1 MAFVY
6 VFFPRPPKEFAGSGT
21 KLYPSPLCRHYFQTT
36 RLKTGGSGP
45 LMHHTR
51 SYIVWALL
59 NFRLMESNLGVRL
72 MESNLGEGTEVC
84 KIKQGLS
91 DDLENVYLWFK
102 DNMLHLHNDKT
113 KSVLF
118 GTVKRL
124 SMNDELRIDLQGKP
138 IKNVTS
144 YKYLGVYL
152 DRGLTFIEHIN
163 RLKMKIAKW
172 LGALTRS
179 RPFLTSYAAIKV
191 YTAMVLP
198 VFDYCD
204 VVWDTLSDSQQHKL
218 EKLQSRA
225 EKNHKHVSVLRTKHS
240 LAFASSS

>member
-1 MAFVY
+1 
-6 VFFPRPPKEFAGSGT
+6 
-21 KLYPSPLCRHYFQTT
+21 
-36 RLKTGGSGP
+36 
-45 LMHHTR
+45 
-51 SYIVWALL
+51 
-59 NFRLMESNLGVRL
+59 
-72 MESNLGEGTEVC
+72 
-84 KIKQGLS
+84 
-91 DDLENVYLWFK
+91 
-102 DNMLHLHNDKT
+102 MLQLQYDKT

-163 RLKMKIAKW
+163 RLKMKVAKR

-179 RPFLTSYAAIKV
+179 RPILTSYAAIKV

-204 VVWDTLSDSQQHKL
+204 VVWDTLSDTQQHKL

-225 EKNHKHVSVLRTKHS
+225 EKIINMYQSYELNIHWPSLVSRRKMHTAILVFKCLTRNCAHKCVIPKVKLV
-240 LAFASSS
+240 FQ